1 LDQIALG
8 KRLRNKRDNILKK
21 SLSQLGDMIGLNK
34 GHLSQIERGKIDVP
48 NVDTLRKIARAY
60 EVNFKELADVFFKT
74 EEKAEEMIKMDV
86 ILKQIASDE
95 KYKFRELIED
105 AMEEN
110 MGEKTKLLIIRMYEK
125 MYNGKKLI

>member
-1 LDQIALG
+1 MDQIALG
-8 KRLRNKRDNILKK
+8 KRLRNKRENILKK

>member
-1 LDQIALG
+1 MDQIALG
-8 KRLRNKRDNILKK
+8 KRLRYKRDNILKK

-86 ILKQIASDE
+86 ILKQVASDE

>member
-8 KRLRNKRDNILKK
+8 KRLRNKRENILKK

>member
-1 LDQIALG
+1 MDQIALG
-8 KRLRNKRDNILKK
+8 KRLRYKRDNILKK

-60 EVNFKELADVFFKT
+60 EVNFKELANVFFKT
-74 EEKAEEMIKMDV
+74 EEKAEEMIKMDIV
-86 ILKQIASDE
+86 MKQVASDE